1 MTSWLL
7 ALTGGF
13 LSFVSP
19 CTWPLYPAY
28 LFFLTG
34 TRSPVEKRGR
44 TFGTA
49 FLFVLG
55 FTVVFAAL
63 GATAA
68 SLGQILLQ
76 YQTPLRQVG
85 GLLVIA
91 FGLYLLGLIPA
102 SLFPSTP
109 SLGPTRPPAS
119 PWAAFPIGM
128 AFSFAWTPCIT
139 PILGSILFLAGSTA
153 HIAQGM
159 LLLALYSLG
168 LGIPFLLLALF
179 FETLQPLWKKVTPS
193 LGLIQKVSGAF
204 LVILGI
210 MIFTDSL
217 SRLSSWLQWVF

>member
-28 LFFLTG
+28 LFFLAG
-34 TRSPVEKRGR
+34 TRSPGERRGR
-44 TFGTA
+44 TLGA
-49 FLFVLG
+49 AVLFVLG
-55 FTVVFAAL
+55 FTAIFVAM

-68 SLGQILLQ
+68 SLGQLLLQ
-76 YQTPLRQVG
+76 YQGPLRQVG
-85 GLLVIA
+85 GLLVVA

-102 SLFPSTP
+102 HLFPTTP

-128 AFSFAWTPCIT
+128 AFSLAWTPCIT

-153 HIAQGM
+153 HVTQGAI
-159 LLLALYSLG
+159 LLALYSLG
-168 LGIPFLLLALF
+168 LGLPFLLLALF
-179 FETLQPLWKKVTPS
+179 FETLQPLWKKVTPR
-193 LGLIQKVSGAF
+193 LPLIQKISGAV

-210 MIFTDSL
+210 MIVTDTL
-217 SRLSSWLQWVF
+217 SRLSSWLQGVF